1 MQYALNHS
9 GTRFLSTKNKI
20 TQFPGGLRLKELP
33 FQLVPFIILN
43 VMDAFAWFEL
53 ITKEAIF

>member
-9 GTRFLSTKNKI
+9 GTRFLSTNNKI
-20 TQFPGGLRLKELP
+20 TQFSGGLRLKELP

-43 VMDAFAWFEL
+43 VMDTFAWFEI

>member
-1 MQYALNHS
+1 MQYALNHYKIFFS
-9 GTRFLSTKNKI
+9 IKIKI

-33 FQLVPFIILN
+33 FQLVPSIILN

-53 ITKEAIF
+53 IAKEAIF